1 MTNHHNGATS
11 IFYIQPFFLSFRFLC
26 FRGRKTKSNNN
37 DVPESLLSVWSR
49 ASSRFP
55 LCKIRKQQL
64 LNIFKFLYWTFTLL
78 TPTVCTLNE
87 TLQLSKQLLFFS
99 YFIWCWYVTWATM
112 SLSVVSCSVC
122 SAFNQKTIKTK
133 FRNKKTKACCNLGS
147 TGVWFLNKSLLLL
160 RIFLDV
166 SPGKMPRTSCFL
178 SDRHLWIYTAKAI
191 WQRGVSNIR
200 PGVQSRAARGSN
212 RSCIFMFYNFYCW

>member
-1 MTNHHNGATS
+1 MGLHPS
-11 IFYIQPFFLSFRFLC
+11 FIYSLCFFLSFRFLC
-26 FRGRKTKSNNN
+26 FRGRKTKSNND

-78 TPTVCTLNE
+78 TPTGGTLNE
-87 TLQLSKQLLFFS
+87 TLQLSKQLLFF
-99 YFIWCWYVTWATM
+99 VTWATM

-122 SAFNQKTIKTK
+122 SAYNQKTIKTK

-147 TGVWFLNKSLLLL
+147 TGVWFQNKSLLLL
-160 RIFLDV
+160 HIFLDV
-166 SPGKMPRTSCFL
+166 SPGKMLRTSCFL
-178 SDRHLWIYTAKAI
+178 SDCHLWIYTAKAI

-212 RSCIFMFYNFYCW
+212 WSCIFMFYMF